1 MIRIWTDGEIAG
13 ALDRLG
19 KAGTSFAYKAD
30 ARAERAVSIT
40 MPHRVP
46 SYDWS
51 HGLVPIFE
59 MNVPE
64 GALRARLIRSFAKAT
79 GTFDD
84 FDLLSIVGR
93 SQLGRIRYSAMDG
106 GLDEETPFQS
116 VDEILRAR
124 RDGGLFDHLLDRFA
138 QYSGL
143 SGVQPKVMIR
153 DEGKFSAGK
162 ARRSSS
168 LRAATHIVKLWD
180 KDEYP
185 ELAANEYFCLLAA
198 QKAGLDVPRFTLSDS
213 GDALIIE
220 RFDLSDQG
228 YLGVEDFCVLN
239 GVGAAQK
246 YAGSYESR
254 LFKRARD
261 FIEPADHPREMQA
274 LYRLFVLNCALRN
287 GDAHLK
293 NFALTYDRV
302 DGPSRLA
309 PVYDLVTTR
318 AYLPEDS
325 MALTLEGST
334 RWPDAERLMRLGQLR
349 AELSPTSVT
358 QIFEATADAMSD
370 AWKPAAAYFA
380 NCTEPGVGER
390 MKSAWEDGMAEALG
404 LVRSPG
410 RASPGPSPRRIMPL
424 ARSQAV
430 VLERL
435 RAEGG
440 TITGTL
446 GSIAA
451 RLSLPAST
459 LSGALRVLE
468 GRGLIVRDRG
478 SVRLTDQG
486 V

>member
-19 KAGTSFAYKAD
+19 KAGTSFAYTPE

-46 SYDWS
+46 SYDWPY
-51 HGLVPIFE
+51 GIVPIFE

-64 GALRARLIRSFAKAT
+64 GALRARLMRSFAKAT

-93 SQLGRIRYSAMDG
+93 TQLGRIRYSAMDG
-106 GLDEETPFQS
+106 ALDEETPFQS

-124 RDGGLFDHLLDRFA
+124 RDGGLFDYLLERFA
-138 QYSGL
+138 RYSGI
-143 SGVQPKVMIR
+143 SGVQPKVLIR

-162 ARRSSS
+162 APRSSS

-198 QKAGLDVPRFTLSDS
+198 QKAGLDVPRFTLSDR
-213 GDALIIE
+213 GDALVIE
-220 RFDLSDQG
+220 RFDLTDTC
-228 YLGVEDFCVLN
+228 YLGLEDFCVLN

-246 YAGSYESR
+246 YSGGYEAR

-261 FIEPADHPREMQA
+261 FIEPADHPHAMQA

-293 NFALTYDRV
+293 NFALTYDKV
-302 DGPSRLA
+302 NGPSRLA
-309 PVYDLVTTR
+309 PVYDLVTTT
-318 AYLPEDS
+318 AYLPKDA

-334 RWPDAERLMRLGQLR
+334 RWPDARRLMRLGQLR
-349 AELSPTSVT
+349 ADLSPASVR

-380 NCTEPGVGER
+380 DCSEPGVGER
-390 MKSAWEDGMAEALG
+390 MKSAWDDGMADALG
-404 LVRSPG
+404 LIRNPG
-410 RASPGPSPRRIMPL
+410 RAPRGPSPRGIKPL
-424 ARSQAV
+424 A
-430 VLERL
+430 
-435 RAEGG
+435 
-440 TITGTL
+440 
-446 GSIAA
+446 
-451 RLSLPAST
+451 
-459 LSGALRVLE
+459 
-468 GRGLIVRDRG
+468 
-478 SVRLTDQG
+478 
-486 V
+486 

>member
-1 MIRIWTDGEIAG
+1 
-13 ALDRLG
+13 
-19 KAGTSFAYKAD
+19 
-30 ARAERAVSIT
+30 
-40 MPHRVP
+40 
-46 SYDWS
+46 
-51 HGLVPIFE
+51 
-59 MNVPE
+59 
-64 GALRARLIRSFAKAT
+64 
-79 GTFDD
+79 
-84 FDLLSIVGR
+84 
-93 SQLGRIRYSAMDG
+93 
-106 GLDEETPFQS
+106 
-116 VDEILRAR
+116 
-124 RDGGLFDHLLDRFA
+124 
-138 QYSGL
+138 
-143 SGVQPKVMIR
+143 
-153 DEGKFSAGK
+153 
-162 ARRSSS
+162 
-168 LRAATHIVKLWD
+168 
-180 KDEYP
+180 
-185 ELAANEYFCLLAA
+185 
-198 QKAGLDVPRFTLSDS
+198 
-213 GDALIIE
+213 
-220 RFDLSDQG
+220 
-228 YLGVEDFCVLN
+228 
-239 GVGAAQK
+239 
-246 YAGSYESR
+246 
-254 LFKRARD
+254 
-261 FIEPADHPREMQA
+261 
-274 LYRLFVLNCALRN
+274 VLNCALRN

-318 AYLPEDS
+318 AYLPTDA

-334 RWPDAERLMRLGQLR
+334 RWPDAKRLMRLGQLR
-349 AELSPTSVT
+349 AELSPASVT

-410 RASPGPSPRRIMPL
+410 RASPGPSPRRMMPR

-468 GRGLIVRDRG
+468 GRGLIVRDSR
-478 SVRLTDQG
+478 SVRLTDRD